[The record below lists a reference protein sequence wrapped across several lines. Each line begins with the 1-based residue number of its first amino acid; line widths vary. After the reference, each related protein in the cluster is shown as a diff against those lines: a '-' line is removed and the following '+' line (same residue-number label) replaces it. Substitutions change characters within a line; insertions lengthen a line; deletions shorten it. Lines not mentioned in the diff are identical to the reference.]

1 MLLRVLGGLSDM
13 TRGEIGDS
21 NTGGGDELC
30 NERDDRRGNPRF
42 NILPVMD
49 SNHSVTQVKL
59 EKTDPGVLVLQ
70 NIQGYARPHP
80 AAL

>member
-1 MLLRVLGGLSDM
+1 MSFVMKETIGVG
-13 TRGEIGDS
+13 TRD
-21 NTGGGDELC
+21 LA
-30 NERDDRRGNPRF
+30 F
-42 NILPVMD
+42 LPVMD